1 MQEGS
6 KALIVYKLYNEMH
19 GSKVN
24 EVTMYVRVNPDRT
37 LSYVAYMGWQ
47 AGGGLGYSLENYR
60 FMKALPETTWGFDT
74 VADLD
79 MEIHMCFLSCPSG
92 SRFVE
97 RSEILNEL

>member
-1 MQEGS
+1 MYGDS
-6 KALIVYKLYNEMH
+6 KALIVYKLYNVLHEN
-19 GSKVN
+19 KVN
-24 EVTMYVRVNPDRT
+24 EVTMYVRVKPDRT

-60 FMKALPETTWGFDT
+60 FMRPLPETSLGFKT
-74 VADLD
+74 VADLN
-79 MEIHMCFLSCPSG
+79 MEITLCLLSCASG